1 MWWWWSSSW
10 IVVMTTLMMCLRF
23 WTMNLLVVVVYD
35 GESNLLQAGIRGRG
49 LLQHLALFFIVST
62 LKSGGGGVCLFV

>member
-1 MWWWWSSSW
+1 
-10 IVVMTTLMMCLRF
+10 
-23 WTMNLLVVVVYD
+23 MNLLVVVVYD